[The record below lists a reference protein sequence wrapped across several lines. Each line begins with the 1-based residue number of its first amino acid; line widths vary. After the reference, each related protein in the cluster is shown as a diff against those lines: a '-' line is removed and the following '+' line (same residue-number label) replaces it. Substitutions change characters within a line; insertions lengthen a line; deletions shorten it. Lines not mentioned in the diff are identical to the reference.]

1 VGERLGDALIKPT
14 TTYLDTHVVLWLAQG
29 LTARISVKT
38 LDLMENSELL
48 ISPIVL
54 VELQYLFEI
63 KRTDI
68 SSRDILLKVE
78 HELNVRVCNFP
89 FPLVAKVAVDQDW
102 TRDLFD
108 RIVVAQAKANGF
120 SLLVSADEEIAKHY
134 PRTVC

>member
-1 VGERLGDALIKPT
+1 
-14 TTYLDTHVVLWLAQG
+14 
-29 LTARISVKT
+29 
-38 LDLMENSELL
+38 MENSELL